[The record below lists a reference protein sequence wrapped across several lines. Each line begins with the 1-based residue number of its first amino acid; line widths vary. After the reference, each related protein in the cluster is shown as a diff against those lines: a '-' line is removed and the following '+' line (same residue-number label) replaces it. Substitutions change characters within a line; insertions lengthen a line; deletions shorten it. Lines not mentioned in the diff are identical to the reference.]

1 MYKRFHKSEFSFVKM
16 PALTIAPIDESIL
29 DIAQPRKDTLG
40 LPAPARARLEK
51 AGIDLSQ
58 GYPYRPARP
67 LYLDDVYKIRGK
79 EWKYEE
85 AGARADKSK
94 RSLLSAATKVTD
106 LTVNIGTEI
115 EGLQL
120 KDLTDQQKDELALL
134 IAERSVVFFR
144 NQDISPQQQL
154 ALGKYYGQVE
164 VHPQVAQVPGH
175 LGVTVIWPDLA
186 ATERPANFRNPGGAS
201 RWHSDLVHE
210 LQPAGITHLH
220 NDTVPPIGGDTLWA
234 SGYSA
239 YEKLSPDF
247 RKIID
252 GKYAVY
258 RSAHAYLDRND
269 PEEGPKHIERVHPLV
284 RVHPATGWKSLWVN
298 RTFTVRIVG
307 LDRAESDVIL
317 NYLFDVYEK
326 NVDIQLRFKWTPN
339 TSALWDNRITIHNA
353 SWDYAA
359 KHPRHGTRVT
369 TLGEKPFFDPSAPT
383 RRQALGLLDEG
394 ELPDDNSA

>member
-1 MYKRFHKSEFSFVKM
+1 MA
-16 PALTIAPIDESIL
+16 PAPIDESIK
-29 DIAQPRKDTLG
+29 DFAEPIKDTLG
-40 LPAPARARLEK
+40 LPDRTLARLK
-51 AGIDLSQ
+51 KGGVDLSQ
-58 GYPYRPARP
+58 GYPYRPSRP
-67 LYLDDVYKIRGK
+67 LYLQDVYKIRDQPR
-79 EWKYEE
+79 EYHE

-94 RSLLSAATKVTD
+94 SALLSAATKVTD
-106 LTVNIGTEI
+106 LTTHIGTEI

-154 ALGKYYGQVE
+154 DLGKYYGLPE
-164 VHPQVAQVPGH
+164 VHPQVPQVPGE
-175 LGVTVIWPDLA
+175 LGVTVIWPDLQ
-186 ATERPANFRNPGGAS
+186 ATERKASFRNPGGAS
-201 RWHSDLVHE
+201 RWHTDLVHE

-220 NDTVPPIGGDTLWA
+220 NDEVPPSGGDTLWA

-258 RSAHAYLDRND
+258 ISAHKYLDRD
-269 PEEGPKHIERVHPLV
+269 HPEEGPKHVERVHPLV
-284 RVHPATGWKSLWVN
+284 RVHPATGWKALWVN
-298 RTFTVRIVG
+298 RAMTDRIVG

-317 NYLFDVYEK
+317 NYLYDVYEQ
-326 NVDIQLRFKWTPN
+326 NVDIQVRFKWTPG

-353 SWDYAA
+353 SWDYGG

-369 TLGEKPFFDPSAPT
+369 SLAEKPYFDPSAPT
-383 RRQALGLLDEG
+383 RRQALGLLEKD
-394 ELPDDNSA
+394 ELPEDGPA